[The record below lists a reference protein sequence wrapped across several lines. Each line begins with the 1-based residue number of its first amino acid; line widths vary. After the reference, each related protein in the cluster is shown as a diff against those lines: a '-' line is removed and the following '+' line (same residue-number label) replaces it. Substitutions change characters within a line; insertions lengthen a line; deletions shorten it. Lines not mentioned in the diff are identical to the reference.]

1 MAVVGVRELK
11 AKASEIVER
20 SSKGETFL
28 ITKRGRPVSVIMPFD
43 GALEDLILAEAPRF
57 VRLREK
63 GRRELAAGHTIPLS
77 RLKRELAGSGQVRAR
92 RGR

>member
-1 MAVVGVRELK
+1 MAAVGVRELK
-11 AKASEIVER
+11 AKASEIVDR
-20 SSKGETFL
+20 ASKGGTFL

-43 GALEDLILAEAPRF
+43 EALEDLILAEAPRF

-63 GRRELAAGHTIPLS
+63 GRRELAAGRTIPLA
-77 RLKRELAGSGQVRAR
+77 RLKREISGPDRAVAR

>member
-1 MAVVGVRELK
+1 MAAVGIRELK

-20 SSKGETFL
+20 ASKGETFL
-28 ITKRGRPVSVIMPFD
+28 ITKRGHPVSVMLPFD
-43 GALEDLILAEAPRF
+43 DALEDLLLAEAPRF

-63 GRRELAAGHTIPLS
+63 GRRELAGGRTISLS
-77 RLKRELAGSGQVRAR
+77 KLKRELSPPGRGVAR